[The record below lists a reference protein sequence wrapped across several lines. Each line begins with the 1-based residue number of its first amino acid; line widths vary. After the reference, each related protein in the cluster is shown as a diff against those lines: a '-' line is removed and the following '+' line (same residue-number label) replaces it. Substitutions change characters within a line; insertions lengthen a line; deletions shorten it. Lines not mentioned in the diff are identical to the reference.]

1 LLQDGHF
8 QLPVEAVD
16 LLYKT
21 LKRLTNNGKRPV
33 IAIVVIT
40 ILIELTRQIRL
51 HENVNSIWQSHVKI
65 PKMIIENGFEITQSE
80 NGFLE
85 IN

>member
-1 LLQDGHF
+1 VGNPD
-8 QLPVEAVD
+8 VA
-16 LLYKT
+16 
-21 LKRLTNNGKRPV
+21 
-33 IAIVVIT
+33 
-40 ILIELTRQIRL
+40 
-51 HENVNSIWQSHVKI
+51 I